1 MIGSRLVAEALSR
14 GHEVTAETRSGSAAA
29 LPEHP
34 ALTPLV
40 LDASVPGKVAE
51 AAAGHDAVVSALSP
65 PRDGSDPTAQLLAVC
80 RSDQTPTF
88 ARLIESTY
96 RPDARCTVTSGE
108 RRPSSAPPVR
118 RSRSRRW
125 VSRFPR
131 TVVAE

>member
-14 GHEVTAETRSGSAAA
+14 GHAVTAETCYGSAAA

-51 AAAGHDAVVSALSP
+51 AAAGHDTVVFALSQ
-65 PRDGSDPTAQLLAVC
+65 PRDGSDPTAPLLAVC
-80 RSDQTPTF
+80 RSDRIPAF

-96 RPDARCTVTSGE
+96 RPDARCTVTS
-108 RRPSSAPPVR
+108 R
-118 RSRSRRW
+118 
-125 VSRFPR
+125 
-131 TVVAE
+131 